1 MTGELG
7 RIAEEDTSTGEVPE
21 IPEDTLSLGERLDPV
36 RTLLRRTARG
46 DVDARGGLIDA
57 LSARVYG
64 LALHVTGSARRAE
77 RITVAVLRSCVQ
89 DAQQLAD
96 SGLPG
101 EAAALDRARRTA
113 VPLAGNGAVRS
124 LASQDLA
131 MPDRTRD
138 RREVDVV
145 RVLISLPA
153 TDRALLEAAAQGR
166 AQALEPDR
174 MAAAARLASILDQI
188 VTLGDDQQPLVSLA
202 ALDALALADQDERTA
217 LRSLTSQPHTAAVHR
232 HAIEAAARLTL
243 LTARAPEGDISEAV
257 LSGLATVDEDTLP
270 PSPSQ
275 PTQLAQPPRPHGAAS
290 DAPATPMTPPM
301 HGNGGSPSPASL
313 SSPSQE
319 AAYHGTYA
327 TPVLGTSSQQR
338 VVGPPVR
345 SNVLAD
351 APASSSSP
359 LESMTVPDAT
369 ESTEQAPPAFSF
381 RPADERSHRR
391 RRRRVGRGS
400 SWVTWVSAISAVVL
414 AVALVAASLAWIGER
429 GSAQQARAFA
439 DTWAQ
444 LSVEPDARAVV
455 GTSDNGTWRAVM
467 TPEAFALSATGVEG
481 YRDEVLQLWAV
492 DDATTT
498 DLGVIRPAP
507 DGSIRVSAQQQADRL
522 LITRENAPRNESGT
536 PSERIVAAIDPAQA
550 DADS

>member
-1 MTGELG
+1 
-7 RIAEEDTSTGEVPE
+7 
-21 IPEDTLSLGERLDPV
+21 
-36 RTLLRRTARG
+36 
-46 DVDARGGLIDA
+46 
-57 LSARVYG
+57 
-64 LALHVTGSARRAE
+64 
-77 RITVAVLRSCVQ
+77 
-89 DAQQLAD
+89 
-96 SGLPG
+96 
-101 EAAALDRARRTA
+101 
-113 VPLAGNGAVRS
+113 
-124 LASQDLA
+124 
-131 MPDRTRD
+131 
-138 RREVDVV
+138 
-145 RVLISLPA
+145 
-153 TDRALLEAAAQGR
+153 
-166 AQALEPDR
+166 
-174 MAAAARLASILDQI
+174 
-188 VTLGDDQQPLVSLA
+188 
-202 ALDALALADQDERTA
+202 
-217 LRSLTSQPHTAAVHR
+217 
-232 HAIEAAARLTL
+232 
-243 LTARAPEGDISEAV
+243 
-257 LSGLATVDEDTLP
+257 
-270 PSPSQ
+270 
-275 PTQLAQPPRPHGAAS
+275 
-290 DAPATPMTPPM
+290 M

-481 YRDEVLQLWAV
+481 YSDEVLQLWAV

-536 PSERIVAAIDPAQA
+536 PSERVVAAIDPAQA